1 MDIRQIEYFIA
12 AAQRGNFT
20 KAAEDLFITRQA
32 LSKAVRNLEHE
43 TGLTLMDNKDGRLEL
58 TAEGRMLFD
67 DAEPVV
73 AAYRNLE
80 ERYANTVKHPPVR
93 QTLAVSMA
101 HGTAQSMPRNTI
113 DAFCMDHPDVLLSV
127 EEVTTE
133 AALGMARS
141 GESDISLVGSAPPY
155 LGGFDLMLVVET
167 GTYVFVPRESPLAA
181 RKRLAAADIEGQPF
195 VTFGKRNHLHRFFVE
210 TCEAAGVKPNIIMT
224 TFRRAPARA
233 HRRTAAGV
241 LFRLPTP
248 HRTRRI
254 AHARS
259 GPAGLEHRDGL
270 RHLCR
275 EAAGRRPVVIRPRV
289 LGFPGEGVGRHGK
302 GRRPAPFAKGAGR
315 RTSAGQSVSRSS
327 GAASRPSA
335 DLMERIP
342 GTHPPSH
349 VPGGG
354 SLQARTS
361 TEAKGYSAV
370 ARGLGTA

>member
-1 MDIRQIEYFIA
+1 MDIRQLEYFIA

-43 TGLTLMDNKDGRLEL
+43 TGLTLMDNKDGHLEL
-58 TAEGRMLFD
+58 TAEGRTLFD

-181 RKRLAAADIEGQPF
+181 RERLVAADIEGQPF

-210 TCEAAGVKPNIIMT
+210 ACEAAGVKPNIIMT
-224 TFRRAPARA
+224 TSDAHLLVRTAEQQKACYFGFPPHIELVESPTHVLVPLDLNTETVFGTYAVKRQGAALSSSARA
-233 HRRTAAGV
+233 FWDFLAKVQEGMGKEDGPHPSRRV
-241 LFRLPTP
+241 R
-248 HRTRRI
+248 
-254 AHARS
+254 
-259 GPAGLEHRDGL
+259 
-270 RHLCR
+270 
-275 EAAGRRPVVIRPRV
+275 
-289 LGFPGEGVGRHGK
+289 
-302 GRRPAPFAKGAGR
+302 
-315 RTSAGQSVSRSS
+315 
-327 GAASRPSA
+327 
-335 DLMERIP
+335 
-342 GTHPPSH
+342 
-349 VPGGG
+349 
-354 SLQARTS
+354 
-361 TEAKGYSAV
+361 AV
-370 ARGLGTA
+370 ARAPVNPSAEVQEPLRGRQRT

>member
-141 GESDISLVGSAPPY
+141 GESDISLVGSTPPY

-224 TFRRAPARA
+224 TSDAHLLVRTAEQQQACYFGFPLHIELVESPTHVLVPLDLNTETVFGTYAVKRQGAALSSSARAFWDFLAKVQEGMGKEDGPRPSRRAR
-233 HRRTAAGV
+233 
-241 LFRLPTP
+241 
-248 HRTRRI
+248 
-254 AHARS
+254 
-259 GPAGLEHRDGL
+259 
-270 RHLCR
+270 
-275 EAAGRRPVVIRPRV
+275 
-289 LGFPGEGVGRHGK
+289 
-302 GRRPAPFAKGAGR
+302 
-315 RTSAGQSVSRSS
+315 
-327 GAASRPSA
+327 
-335 DLMERIP
+335 
-342 GTHPPSH
+342 
-349 VPGGG
+349 
-354 SLQARTS
+354 
-361 TEAKGYSAV
+361 AV
-370 ARGLGTA
+370 ARAPVNPSAEVQEPLRGRQRT

>member
-141 GESDISLVGSAPPY
+141 GESDISLVGSTPPY

-181 RKRLAAADIEGQPF
+181 RKL
-195 VTFGKRNHLHRFFVE
+195 
-210 TCEAAGVKPNIIMT
+210 
-224 TFRRAPARA
+224 
-233 HRRTAAGV
+233 
-241 LFRLPTP
+241 
-248 HRTRRI
+248 
-254 AHARS
+254 
-259 GPAGLEHRDGL
+259 
-270 RHLCR
+270 
-275 EAAGRRPVVIRPRV
+275 
-289 LGFPGEGVGRHGK
+289 
-302 GRRPAPFAKGAGR
+302 
-315 RTSAGQSVSRSS
+315 
-327 GAASRPSA
+327 
-335 DLMERIP
+335 
-342 GTHPPSH
+342 
-349 VPGGG
+349 
-354 SLQARTS
+354 SLIHI
-361 TEAKGYSAV
+361 
-370 ARGLGTA
+370 

>member
-1 MDIRQIEYFIA
+1 MDIRQREYFIA

-43 TGLTLMDNKDGRLEL
+43 TGLTLMDNKDGHLEL
-58 TAEGRMLFD
+58 TAEGRTLFD

-181 RKRLAAADIEGQPF
+181 RERLVAADIEGQPF

-210 TCEAAGVKPNIIMT
+210 ACEAAGVKPNIIMT
-224 TFRRAPARA
+224 TSDAHLLVRTAEQQKACYFGFPPHIELVESPTHVLVPLDLNTETVFGTYAVKRQGAVLSSSARA
-233 HRRTAAGV
+233 FWDF
-241 LFRLPTP
+241 L
-248 HRTRRI
+248 
-254 AHARS
+254 
-259 GPAGLEHRDGL
+259 
-270 RHLCR
+270 
-275 EAAGRRPVVIRPRV
+275 
-289 LGFPGEGVGRHGK
+289 
-302 GRRPAPFAKGAGR
+302 AK
-315 RTSAGQSVSRSS
+315 V
-327 GAASRPSA
+327 
-335 DLMERIP
+335 
-342 GTHPPSH
+342 
-349 VPGGG
+349 
-354 SLQARTS
+354 
-361 TEAKGYSAV
+361 
-370 ARGLGTA
+370 

>member
-93 QTLAVSMA
+93 
-101 HGTAQSMPRNTI
+101 HTI

-224 TFRRAPARA
+224 TSDAHLLVRTAEQQQACYFGFPPHIELVESPTHVLVPLDLNTETVFGTYAVKRQGAALSSSARA
-233 HRRTAAGV
+233 FWDF
-241 LFRLPTP
+241 L
-248 HRTRRI
+248 
-254 AHARS
+254 
-259 GPAGLEHRDGL
+259 
-270 RHLCR
+270 
-275 EAAGRRPVVIRPRV
+275 
-289 LGFPGEGVGRHGK
+289 
-302 GRRPAPFAKGAGR
+302 AK
-315 RTSAGQSVSRSS
+315 V
-327 GAASRPSA
+327 
-335 DLMERIP
+335 
-342 GTHPPSH
+342 
-349 VPGGG
+349 
-354 SLQARTS
+354 
-361 TEAKGYSAV
+361 
-370 ARGLGTA
+370 